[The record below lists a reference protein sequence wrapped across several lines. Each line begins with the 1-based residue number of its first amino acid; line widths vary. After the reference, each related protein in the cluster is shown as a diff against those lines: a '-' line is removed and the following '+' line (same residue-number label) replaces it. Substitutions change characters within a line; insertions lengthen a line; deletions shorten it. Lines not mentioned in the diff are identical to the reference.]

1 MNKESKKLSGLLGD
15 SVDKKRK
22 QLEVLIFGVKT
33 LVSDRRHKMRDQEVH
48 NNTFAASWS

>member
-22 QLEVLIFGVKT
+22 QQLEVFIFGVKT
-33 LVSDRRHKMRDQEVH
+33 SIVQKAQDERPRS
-48 NNTFAASWS
+48 T